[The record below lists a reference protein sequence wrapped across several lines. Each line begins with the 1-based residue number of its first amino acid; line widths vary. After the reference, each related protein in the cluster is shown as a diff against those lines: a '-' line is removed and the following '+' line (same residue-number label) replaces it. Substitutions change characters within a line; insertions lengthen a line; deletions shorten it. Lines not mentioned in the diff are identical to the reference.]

1 MDKPN
6 FDALPL
12 TSIQKQ
18 LLIEQHQKRFAGEVS
33 SFSDNPSHRPSYS
46 NINLSNIGGQQPE
59 VNTNEMVLLVKSLL
73 AENNIAQKVIS
84 CLLYTSDAAD
94 E

>member
-1 MDKPN
+1 MFPFSMEKPN

-18 LLIEQHQKRFAGEVS
+18 MLIEQHQKRFAGEVS
-33 SFSDNPSHRPSYS
+33 PFSDNPSHRTSYS
-46 NINLSNIGGQQPE
+46 NLSNIGGQQPE

-73 AENNIAQKVIS
+73 AENNIAQKVI
-84 CLLYTSDAAD
+84 
-94 E
+94 